1 MSIPASKEALE
12 DLEKLVEANDK
23 AGDWVHITFPK
34 SAITLLGQIRLPRQ
48 MKDKTPR
55 VPK

>member
-23 AGDWVHITFPK
+23 AGDWVHIPFPK
-34 SAITLLGQIRLPRQ
+34 SNITLIGDISLSHPK
-48 MKDKTPR
+48 KDKA
-55 VPK
+55 